1 MNAGEDVEKST
12 SYTTG
17 GNVNRYS
24 HYREQYGDS
33 VFKNKQTNKKK
44 LGIKLPYDPAIPLL
58 GIYPEK
64 TIIQKDTCTPVFTE
78 ALFTIV
84 KGWKKPRC
92 SLTDEWIKRLW
103 YIHMMDYHSAIKRN
117 EFESV
122 GVRWMNL
129 ESVTQSEVRAIY

>member
-17 GNVNRYS
+17 RNANPYS

-33 VFKNKQTNKKK
+33 LKKKKKK

-64 TIIQKDTCTPVFTE
+64 TIIQMDTCTPVFTV
-78 ALFTIV
+78 ALFTV
-84 KGWKKPRC
+84 AKTWTQPRY
-92 SLTDEWIKRLW
+92 SSRDEWIKKSW
-103 YIHMMDYHSAIKRN
+103 CIYTM
-117 EFESV
+117 E
-122 GVRWMNL
+122 GMNL
-129 ESVTQSEVRAIY
+129 SQL